1 MIAEQA
7 EPELFPVAVTQDIDR
22 AFEAVL
28 VFYGWQHLQVQKLAE
43 STYSAG
49 GIEFEIRCESLA
61 TAEQAA
67 SGCPYHLSASID
79 GGQTWESI
87 TSLVRSRR
95 LHKVVR
101 TDPIASSM
109 DTIED
114 QDEDSP
120 SESQAPISLADLA
133 RMPRRMYSRDSDGPS
148 HQHPGGYDQ

>member
-49 GIEFEIRCESLA
+49 GIEFKIRCESLA

-67 SGCPYHLSASID
+67 SGCPYHLSASSD
-79 GGQTWESI
+79 GGQTWESVA
-87 TSLVRSRR
+87 SLVRSRR

-101 TDPIASSM
+101 TDPIPSSM
-109 DTIED
+109 EALED
-114 QDEDSP
+114 EREDDS
-120 SESQAPISLADLA
+120 SENNEAPISLADLA
-133 RMPRRMYSRDSDGPS
+133 RMP
-148 HQHPGGYDQ
+148 